1 MTLDRIVTMVVN
13 AVIRRVVNLDVG
25 RAFAAFGRR
34 TPPGPDAPPSGPVDP
49 RAAAEARA
57 AAKRARQTAR
67 LLRRMR

>member
-13 AVIRRVVNLDVG
+13 AVIRRVVNLGVG
-25 RAFAAFGRR
+25 RAFAVFGRR
-34 TPPGPDAPPSGPVDP
+34 TPRGPDAPPSGPVDP